1 MNLLLAIWLSASIL
15 AFGALAWMTGL
26 IVMRVVYAR
35 GAAMRLGDRRK
46 LEAALIAVMQR
57 QPQAEAALAPFR
69 GRARLLAETL
79 LDFLALVRGEDRQA
93 TITALEH
100 IGADRT
106 LRARIDRGSLA
117 GRLASVEAL
126 GAFPGPRTQF
136 ALLRASERGA
146 PDVRIAALRSLREAG
161 GEVRLSQLIDG
172 LETAAFPPSGA
183 FVELL
188 RLVVV
193 DDTAAAMAALQA
205 PQRSPLAQGLLLDA
219 LGLAGAYDAI
229 PVVTPFARS
238 ADVEVRVAAVE
249 ALGSLMHP
257 AGQMVLREALGD
269 RAWEVRAAAA
279 DGIGNARLSGL
290 VEPLSALLDDP
301 VWRVRAQAAA
311 ALGKLGPLG
320 IARLQASA
328 ASSDDVARR
337 AAQLVLADLA

>member
-1 MNLLLAIWLSASIL
+1 VNLLLAIWLSAAVL
-15 AFGALAWMTGL
+15 ALGALAWMSGL
-26 IVMRVVYAR
+26 IVMRLVFAR
-35 GAAMRLGDRRK
+35 SAARRLGDRRK

-57 QPQAEAALAPFR
+57 KPEGEAALAPFR

-79 LDFLALVRGEDRQA
+79 LDFLALVRGDDRQV
-93 TITALEH
+93 TIAALEH

-146 PDVRIAALRSLREAG
+146 PDVRIAALRSLRQAG
-161 GEVRLSQLIDG
+161 GEVRLGQLIEG
-172 LETAAFPPSGA
+172 LEAGAFPPSGA

-193 DDTAAAMAALQA
+193 DDTAAAMAALQSA
-205 PQRSPLAQGLLLDA
+205 RRSPVAQVLLLES

-229 PVVTPFARS
+229 PVVTPFAG
-238 ADVEVRVAAVE
+238 APTVEVRVAAVE

-257 AGQMVLREALGD
+257 AGQLVLRQALED
-269 RAWEVRAAAA
+269 PAWEVRAAAA
-279 DGIGNARLSGL
+279 DGIGNARLSAL
-290 VEPLSALLDDP
+290 VDPLAVLLDDP

-311 ALGKLGPLG
+311 ALGKLGPAG
-320 IARLQASA
+320 IGRLRASA
-328 ASSDDVARR
+328 ASDDDVARR
-337 AAQLVLADLA
+337 AAQLVLAELA